1 MEAIYNAK
9 QRAKAMS
16 DFDAL
21 LAISGTALVVA
32 GLILFIAEKVI
43 HHNHQGR
50 LPPDILYP
58 ALMLTV
64 AGVGVTLVPTP
75 QPELTELEQLP
86 PPGAGSVYDTGMV
99 VRGSPTLFT
108 DSLVQAPE
116 NSSSRREGAQAGTF
130 DLLSYSVNGMPQQLN
145 GSMDIR
151 PTAEDTYEWI
161 ADIESY
167 TDFGLPVIYYY
178 TGQLYQENGAWRL
191 LITSS
196 NDLSWE
202 KGFSVPAQVEM
213 RSDYLSMSYDYNG
226 ASVLAEWSSD

>member
-1 MEAIYNAK
+1 
-9 QRAKAMS
+9 MS

-32 GLILFIAEKVI
+32 GLILFIAEKII

-64 AGVGVTLVPTP
+64 AGAGVALVPMLH
-75 QPELTELEQLP
+75 PELTELEHLP
-86 PPGAGSVYDTGMV
+86 PPGAGLVYDTGIV
-99 VRGSPTLFT
+99 VRGGPTLFT
-108 DSLVQAPE
+108 DSLIRVTEHSP
-116 NSSSRREGAQAGTF
+116 SKKKDAQADTL
-130 DLLSYSVNGMPQQLN
+130 DLLSYSVNGIPQQLN

-151 PTAEDTYEWI
+151 PTENDTYEWI

-178 TGQLYQENGAWRL
+178 TGLLYQENDAWRL

-196 NDLSWE
+196 NDQAWE
-202 KGFSVPAQVEM
+202 KGFSVPAHVEM
-213 RSDYLSMSYDYNG
+213 RSNYLSMSYDYNG
-226 ASVLAEWSSD
+226 VSVLAEWSSE

>member
-1 MEAIYNAK
+1 
-9 QRAKAMS
+9 MS

-21 LAISGTALVVA
+21 LAISGTALVIA
-32 GLILFIAEKVI
+32 GLILFIAEKII
-43 HHNHQGR
+43 HHHHQGR

-58 ALMLTV
+58 ALMLTA
-64 AGVGVTLVPTP
+64 AGVGVTLVPTL

-86 PPGAGSVYDTGMV
+86 PPGAGSIYDTGVV
-99 VRGSPTLFT
+99 VRGSPTLFN
-108 DSLVQAPE
+108 DSFIRAPE
-116 NSSSRREGAQAGTF
+116 HASSRREGTQTSTF

-145 GSMDIR
+145 GSIDIR
-151 PTAEDTYEWI
+151 STADGEYEWI

-178 TGQLYQENGAWRL
+178 TGQLYQENGSWRL
-191 LITSS
+191 LITTS

-202 KGFSVPAQVEM
+202 KGFSVPAQVEI

-226 ASVLAEWSSD
+226 VSVLAEWSSD